1 VLGDLLGLAV
11 AIAVSPVPVI
21 AVVLMLISAGGRGN
35 AVALLAGW
43 AVTLTVVVVGVA
55 LLGIGGA
62 SSDDDGG
69 GHGVAVAQLG
79 LAAILAVVIAIE
91 WRGRH
96 RSPRWMALLT
106 DLGPGRALALGVAL
120 VALNAKDGALAVAAG
135 AKLGDGAPAV
145 PAAILDVAL
154 FVLIASA
161 TVIAPL
167 AVDLALGDRAGP
179 ILRGWHAWLERHGA
193 TAVITTLGVIVAVL
207 VVQGGRGL

>member
-35 AVALLAGW
+35 AIALLAGW

-62 SSDDDGG
+62 SGG

-179 ILRGWHAWLERHGA
+179 ILHSWHAWLERHGA

>member
-35 AVALLAGW
+35 AIALLAGW

-62 SSDDDGG
+62 SSDDGG

-79 LAAILAVVIAIE
+79 LAAILAVMIAIE

-96 RSPRWMALLT
+96 RSPRWMALLS

-154 FVLIASA
+154 FVLIAST

-179 ILRGWHAWLERHGA
+179 ILHGWHAWLERHGA

>member
-21 AVVLMLISAGGRGN
+21 AVVLMLISAGGRAN
-35 AVALLAGW
+35 AIALLAGW
-43 AVTLTVVVVGVA
+43 AATLTVVVIGVA

-62 SSDDDGG
+62 PDDGG

-106 DLGPGRALALGVAL
+106 DLSPARALALGVAL

-161 TVIAPL
+161 TVIAPV

-179 ILRGWHAWLERHGA
+179 ILRSWHAWLERHGA
-193 TAVITTLGVIVAVL
+193 TAVIATLGVIVAVL

>member
-1 VLGDLLGLAV
+1 VLGELLGLAV

-35 AVALLAGW
+35 AIALLAGW

-55 LLGIGGA
+55 LLGIGGT
-62 SSDDDGG
+62 SDDGGG

-193 TAVITTLGVIVAVL
+193 TAVISTLGVIVAVL